1 MSLYLGVFSIIR
13 LILTVHLPPVMAR
26 SFSARPDCDDK
37 ISSIELLAEHPVPS
51 LCSCSALCHV
61 ECGCFGFNPQVSK
74 CRIHWSCDVANM
86 TSSEDGWRY
95 YKIDPPRDCKGVLE
109 SGKNSSGL
117 YVIDPFGGRQRLVS
131 VYCDLDTDG
140 GGWTAIQRRQG
151 GSVNFNNTWTDYK
164 NGFGG
169 PESSYWIGN
178 DVIHKLTNRLLNSLY
193 VYFRFNNNSIFHQK
207 YAEFSVGAEST
218 NYQLH
223 LAGPTTGS
231 LGDRMINT
239 GSSNTELN
247 GMLFSTLDRDND
259 RYSGHCA
266 TKYSGGWWFNNCHD
280 AYLNGPWAP
289 ENWHDP
295 WYPIIADGT
304 NIVEVRLMIRPT

>member
-1 MSLYLGVFSIIR
+1 MSLYFGVFSIIR

-37 ISSIELLAEHPVPS
+37 ISSIELLAEHQVPS

-95 YKIDPPRDCKGVLE
+95 YKIDPRQDCKGVLE
-109 SGKNSSGL
+109 SGKNSSGF
-117 YVIDPFGGRQRLVS
+117 YVIDPFGGRQRLVT
-131 VYCDLDTDG
+131 VYCDMETDG

-151 GSVNFNNTWTDYK
+151 GSVNFNKTWTDYK
-164 NGFGG
+164 NGFGV
-169 PESSYWIGN
+169 PEGSYWLGN

-193 VYFRFNNNSIFHQK
+193 VYFRFNNNSIFLQK
-207 YAEFSVGAEST
+207 YAEFSVGEEST

-231 LGDRMINT
+231 LGDRMINP

-295 WYPIIADGT
+295 WFPIIADGI
-304 NIVEVRLMIRPT
+304 NIAEVRLMIRPT